1 LIDRKG
7 LVFFRKISK
16 GHGGR
21 TKAAEILEVLNN
33 RK

>member
-1 LIDRKG
+1 M
-7 LVFFRKISK
+7 VFFRKISK